1 MVSEFTHFCWGL
13 GRGRWSGARNANWC
27 STGARLLRFS
37 FAQKKWC
44 SRVRVNA
51 PTRSRTGNRSV
62 TTGETDGIIARPGLA
77 LFPGPFLRIPG
88 GPGRPRT
95 SAHQLTFVA
104 TRLPTATRTPTKMC
118 EFVYHDDLARVC
130 GLWDIGSS

>member
-13 GRGRWSGARNANWC
+13 GRGGWSGARNVSWC
-27 STGARLLRFS
+27 STGAQLVRYWCATGARLLRFS
-37 FAQKKWC
+37 FAQKKW
-44 SRVRVNA
+44 SRVKVNA

-118 EFVYHDDLARVC
+118 EFVYTNYE
-130 GLWDIGSS
+130 